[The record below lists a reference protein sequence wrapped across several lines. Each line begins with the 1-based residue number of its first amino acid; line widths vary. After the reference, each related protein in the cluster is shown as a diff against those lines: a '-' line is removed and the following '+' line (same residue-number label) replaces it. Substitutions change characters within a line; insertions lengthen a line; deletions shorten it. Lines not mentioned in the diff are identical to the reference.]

1 MLFRRMLI
9 GVIALSGLLATRA
22 FAVEHPGRWEQVTQ
36 SGDPGAQLT
45 YASIM
50 FYEAKRLLGS
60 DRDQG
65 VAMFKKIE
73 ELLGETLRLTAASE
87 QPHSDLVRSQAFYLL
102 AEISRHVFRDTAKA
116 KAHYE
121 AALEAFPSH
130 AGAVQGLGNLMLQ
143 QALPKTE

>member
-1 MLFRRMLI
+1 MPFKGTLI
-9 GVIALSGLLATRA
+9 GVIVISGLLATGA
-22 FAVEHPGRWEQVTQ
+22 SAVEHPGRWEQLTQ

-60 DRDQG
+60 EREQG

-73 ELLGETLRLTAASE
+73 RLLGEALRLTEAGE
-87 QPHSDLVRSQAFYLL
+87 QPHSDLVRSQAFFLL
-102 AEISRHVFRDTAKA
+102 AEIARYVFQDTGKA

-130 AGAVQGLGNLMLQ
+130 AGAVQGLGNLMLE
-143 QALPKTE
+143 QAPPKAK